1 MKAVKVGAVI
11 LCTALFLCSCNSP
24 YGNGVD
30 DKKEIVS
37 PTEPVQTESLT
48 QYQYTSVYESPDYKE
63 YTSTTPTGTYL
74 RIEGRIISQSE
85 KEGYY
90 YAVVQQEDENRWCVG
105 YKAVNEINAL
115 NGKKVRVYGQY
126 QGFDNEFN
134 LPVIMI
140 NSTDDLKLNTVRI
153 EIKKNTSWVRAID
166 SNGYIEGTLDEVKTE
181 EEKSNAVVYED
192 EYIKVEYN
200 GIKYNDFTGGYDIIV
215 TVENLTDHS
224 MTVQVRETSIN
235 GYMVDPTYSSDIA
248 SGKKSKHGI
257 SIYSEDAKE
266 HPMSDIENVET
277 KFHCYNYDADWRLDT
292 EPVVLYQK

>member
-1 MKAVKVGAVI
+1 MNKIKFTI
-11 LCTALFLCSCNSP
+11 LCLFVVLLFCGCNSP

-30 DKKEIVS
+30 DKKEVVS
-37 PTEPVQTESLT
+37 PTESVQTEALT
-48 QYQYTSVYESPDYKE
+48 QYQYTSIYESPDYKE
-63 YTSTTPTGTYL
+63 YTSATPTGAYL
-74 RIEGRIISQSE
+74 RIEGQIISQAE

-90 YAVVQQEDENRWCVG
+90 YAVVQQEDENKWYVG
-105 YKAVNEINAL
+105 YKTVNEIAAL

-126 QGFDNEFN
+126 QGFDSELN

-153 EIKKNTSWVRAID
+153 EIKKNTSWVRVID
-166 SNGYIEGTLDEVKTE
+166 SNGYIEGTLDETKAEYEKT
-181 EEKSNAVVYED
+181 NAVVYED

-200 GIKYNDFTGGYDIIV
+200 GLKYNDFTGGYDIIV

-235 GYMVDPTYSSDIA
+235 GYMVDPTYSCDIA

-257 SIYSEDAKE
+257 SIYSEEAKE
-266 HPMSDIENVET
+266 YPMSDIENIET
-277 KFHCYNYDADWRLDT
+277 KFHCYNYDADWKLDT